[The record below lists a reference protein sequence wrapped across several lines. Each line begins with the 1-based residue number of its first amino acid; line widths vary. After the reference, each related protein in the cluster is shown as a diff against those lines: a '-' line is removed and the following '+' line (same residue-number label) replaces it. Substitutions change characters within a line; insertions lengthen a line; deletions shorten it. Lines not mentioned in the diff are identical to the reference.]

1 MFVRIDEKKPS
12 EHKNKIGEGDL
23 MKVLLWL
30 GQKPSKS
37 EVKLIIW
44 VGDHF
49 YLSSFRKSMTIWTV
63 MSARKSSKLCIKD
76 ASQTIRV

>member
-1 MFVRIDEKKPS
+1 MSSISFTKILSLAIIMLKMMLLDEKKAA

-23 MKVLLWL
+23 MKVLVWL

-44 VGDHF
+44 VSTSRCHN
-49 YLSSFRKSMTIWTV
+49 SF
-63 MSARKSSKLCIKD
+63 
-76 ASQTIRV
+76 